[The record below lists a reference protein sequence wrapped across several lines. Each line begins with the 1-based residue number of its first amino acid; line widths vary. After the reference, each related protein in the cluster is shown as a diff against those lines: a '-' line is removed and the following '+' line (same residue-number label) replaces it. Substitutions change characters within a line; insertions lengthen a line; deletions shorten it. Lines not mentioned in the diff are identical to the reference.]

1 MVSQAIQ
8 ATTGGLQ
15 MLGRLEAVCA
25 AHGLETRAAALRE
38 VASDV
43 SPDLARVEAALRAL
57 PQRQEIVGK
66 AACHLLGLAGKR
78 VRPLCVLIASRR

>member
-1 MVSQAIQ
+1 MIFVQDSLNNAKHEMVSQAIQ

-43 SPDLARVEAALRAL
+43 SPDHPVVISKFVEGAK
-57 PQRQEIVGK
+57 EIEVD
-66 AACHLLGLAGKR
+66 AVIHD
-78 VRPLCVLIASRR
+78 